1 MFVNT
6 YFYFLSN
13 KFATLL
19 GKIYLTDSLPSY
31 QGQVQHKLKHH
42 ISIVTQVFMFVNTY
56 FYFLLNKFAT
66 LLGGI
71 YLIDSLMSYQGQ
83 NNSV

>member
-19 GKIYLTDSLPSY
+19 FKIYLTDSLLSY
-31 QGQVQHKLKHH
+31 QGQVLFY
-42 ISIVTQVFMFVNTY
+42 ISIITWIFMFVNTY
-56 FYFLLNKFAT
+56 FYFLLNKFRNFT
-66 LLGGI
+66 WWKLFNFI
-71 YLIDSLMSYQGQ
+71 
-83 NNSV
+83 

>member
-19 GKIYLTDSLPSY
+19 GKIYLTDSL
-31 QGQVQHKLKHH
+31 
-42 ISIVTQVFMFVNTY
+42 
-56 FYFLLNKFAT
+56 
-66 LLGGI
+66 
-71 YLIDSLMSYQGQ
+71 MSYQGQ
-83 NNSV
+83 NNNV

>member
-31 QGQVQHKLKHH
+31 QGQVLFY
-42 ISIVTQVFMFVNTY
+42 ISIITWIFMFVNTY
-56 FYFLLNKFAT
+56 FYFLLNKFRNFT
-66 LLGGI
+66 WWKLFNFI
-71 YLIDSLMSYQGQ
+71 
-83 NNSV
+83 

>member
-1 MFVNT
+1 
-6 YFYFLSN
+6 
-13 KFATLL
+13 
-19 GKIYLTDSLPSY
+19 
-31 QGQVQHKLKHH
+31 
-42 ISIVTQVFMFVNTY
+42 MFVNTY

-83 NNSV
+83 NNSVETDFVKK